1 MASEAPVSMP
11 KWRIWWLAS
20 RPKTLS
26 AAIAPVLVG
35 SAVAFSADGF
45 IFVAAFAALLVGLLI
60 QVGTNFYNDYA
71 DFARGADTAERLGPM
86 RVTQSGLL
94 APQTVRQG
102 AIFTFS
108 MAGLIGAYLI
118 WLAGWPV
125 ALIGLAAILAGL
137 AYTAGPWPLAYNG
150 FGDLFAWIFFG
161 FVAVCGTAYVQLR
174 QVPFMGWMGGL
185 ALGAMIT
192 ALLAVNNIRDIGTDR
207 SAGRRTIPVIF
218 GRNGGLIEYGFCLIT
233 AYLTPMFVFIT
244 FRQVLWYLLPIVTL
258 PEAIRLFRFIQ
269 VTEGRSLNKALAG
282 TARLVLWYGVF
293 MAVGISLAKYAVA

>member
-1 MASEAPVSMP
+1 MADEAPVSIP

-35 SAVAFSADGF
+35 SAVAYSESGF
-45 IFVAAFAALLVGLLI
+45 DFIAALAALLVGLLI

-71 DFARGADTAERLGPM
+71 DFKRGADTAERLGPM

-94 APQTVRQG
+94 APQTVRWA
-102 AIFTFS
+102 AILTFT
-108 MAGLIGAYLI
+108 MAGLIGVYLI

-150 FGDLFAWIFFG
+150 LGDLFAWIFFG

-174 QVPFMGWMGGL
+174 QVPFLGWMGGL
-185 ALGAMIT
+185 AIGAMIT
-192 ALLAVNNIRDIGTDR
+192 ALLAVNNIRDIETDR
-207 SAGRRTIPVIF
+207 SAGRRTIPVVF
-218 GRNGGLIEYGFCLIT
+218 GRSGGMLEYGFCLFV
-233 AYLTPMFVFIT
+233 AYMTPLYIFVT
-244 FRQVLWYLLPIVTL
+244 FRQHLWHLLPILTL

-269 VTEGRSLNKALAG
+269 VTEGRNLNKALAG

-293 MAVGISLAKYAVA
+293 MAVGISLA

>member
-1 MASEAPVSMP
+1 MADEAPVSIP

-35 SAVAFSADGF
+35 SAVAYSESGF
-45 IFVAAFAALLVGLLI
+45 DFIAALAALLVGLLI

-71 DFARGADTAERLGPM
+71 DFTRGADTAERLGPM

-94 APQTVRQG
+94 APQTVRWA
-102 AIFTFS
+102 AILTFT
-108 MAGLIGAYLI
+108 MAGLIGVYLI

-150 FGDLFAWIFFG
+150 LGDLFAWIFFG

-174 QVPFMGWMGGL
+174 QVPFLGWMGGL
-185 ALGAMIT
+185 AIGAMIT
-192 ALLAVNNIRDIGTDR
+192 ALLAVNNIRDIETDR
-207 SAGRRTIPVIF
+207 SAGRRTIPVVF
-218 GRNGGLIEYGFCLIT
+218 GRSGGMLEYGFCLFV
-233 AYLTPMFVFIT
+233 AYMTPLYIFVT
-244 FRQVLWYLLPIVTL
+244 FRQHLWHLLPILTL

-269 VTEGRSLNKALAG
+269 VTEGRNLNKALAG

-293 MAVGISLAKYAVA
+293 MAVGISLA

>member
-1 MASEAPVSMP
+1 MMAGEAPVSIP

-35 SAVAFSADGF
+35 SAVAYSESGF
-45 IFVAAFAALLVGLLI
+45 DFIAALAALLVGLLI

-71 DFARGADTAERLGPM
+71 DFKRGADTAERLGPM

-94 APQTVRQG
+94 APQTVRWA
-102 AIFTFS
+102 AILTFT
-108 MAGLIGAYLI
+108 MAGLIGVYLI

-150 FGDLFAWIFFG
+150 LGDLFAWIFFG

-174 QVPFMGWMGGL
+174 QVPFLGWMGGL
-185 ALGAMIT
+185 AIGAMIT
-192 ALLAVNNIRDIGTDR
+192 ALLAVNNIRDIETDR
-207 SAGRRTIPVIF
+207 SAGRRTIPVVF
-218 GRNGGLIEYGFCLIT
+218 GRSGGMLEYGFCLFV
-233 AYLTPMFVFIT
+233 AYMTPLYIFVT
-244 FRQVLWYLLPIVTL
+244 FRQHLWHLLPILTL

-269 VTEGRSLNKALAG
+269 VTEGRNLNKALAG

-293 MAVGISLAKYAVA
+293 MAVGISLA

>member
-1 MASEAPVSMP
+1 MAGEAPVSIP

-35 SAVAFSADGF
+35 SAVAYSESGF
-45 IFVAAFAALLVGLLI
+45 DFIAALAALLVGLLI

-71 DFARGADTAERLGPM
+71 DFTRGADTAERLGPM

-94 APQTVRQG
+94 APQTVRWA
-102 AIFTFS
+102 AILTFT
-108 MAGLIGAYLI
+108 MAGLIGVYLI

-150 FGDLFAWIFFG
+150 LGDLFAWIFFG

-174 QVPFMGWMGGL
+174 QVPFLGWMGGL
-185 ALGAMIT
+185 AIGAMIT
-192 ALLAVNNIRDIGTDR
+192 ALLAVNNIRDIETDR
-207 SAGRRTIPVIF
+207 SAGRRTIPVVF
-218 GRNGGLIEYGFCLIT
+218 GRSGGMLEYGFCLFV
-233 AYLTPMFVFIT
+233 AYLTPLYIFVI
-244 FRQVLWYLLPIVTL
+244 FRQHLWHLLPILTL

-269 VTEGRSLNKALAG
+269 VTEGRNLNKALAG

-293 MAVGISLAKYAVA
+293 MAVGISLA

>member
-1 MASEAPVSMP
+1 MAGEAPVSIP

-26 AAIAPVLVG
+26 ATIAPVLVG
-35 SAVAFSADGF
+35 SAVAYSESGF
-45 IFVAAFAALLVGLLI
+45 DFFAALAALLVGLLI

-71 DFARGADTAERLGPM
+71 DFTRGADTAERLGPM
-86 RVTQSGLL
+86 RVTQSRLL
-94 APQTVRQG
+94 APQTVRWA
-102 AIFTFS
+102 AILTFT
-108 MAGLIGAYLI
+108 MAGLIGVYLI

-150 FGDLFAWIFFG
+150 LGDLFAWIFFG

-174 QVPFMGWMGGL
+174 QVPFLGWMGGL
-185 ALGAMIT
+185 TLGAMIT
-192 ALLAVNNIRDIGTDR
+192 ALLAVNNIRDIETDR

-218 GRNGGLIEYGFCLIT
+218 GRNGGMLEYGFCLSV
-233 AYLTPMFVFIT
+233 AYLTPLFIFVT
-244 FRQVLWYLLPIVTL
+244 FQKHLWYLLPILTL

-269 VTEGRSLNKALAG
+269 VTEGRNLNKALAG

-293 MAVGISLAKYAVA
+293 MAMGISLA

>member
-1 MASEAPVSMP
+1 MAGEAPVSIP

-35 SAVAFSADGF
+35 SAVAYSESGF
-45 IFVAAFAALLVGLLI
+45 DFIAALAALLVGLLI

-71 DFARGADTAERLGPM
+71 DFTRGADTAERLGPM

-94 APQTVRQG
+94 APQTVRWA
-102 AIFTFS
+102 AILTFT
-108 MAGLIGAYLI
+108 MAGLIGVYLI

-150 FGDLFAWIFFG
+150 LGDLFAWIFFG

-174 QVPFMGWMGGL
+174 QVPFLGWMGGL
-185 ALGAMIT
+185 AIGAMIT
-192 ALLAVNNIRDIGTDR
+192 ALLAVNNIRDIETDR
-207 SAGRRTIPVIF
+207 SAGRRTIPVVF
-218 GRNGGLIEYGFCLIT
+218 GRSGGMLEYGFCLFV
-233 AYLTPMFVFIT
+233 AYLTPLYIFVT
-244 FRQVLWYLLPIVTL
+244 FRQHLWHLLPILTL

-269 VTEGRSLNKALAG
+269 VTEGRNLNKALAG

-293 MAVGISLAKYAVA
+293 MAVGISLA

>member
-1 MASEAPVSMP
+1 MMADEAPVSIP

-35 SAVAFSADGF
+35 SAVAYSESGF
-45 IFVAAFAALLVGLLI
+45 DFIAALAALLVGLLI

-71 DFARGADTAERLGPM
+71 DFKRGADTAERLGPM

-94 APQTVRQG
+94 APQTVRWA
-102 AIFTFS
+102 AILTFT
-108 MAGLIGAYLI
+108 MAGLIGVYLI

-150 FGDLFAWIFFG
+150 LGDLFAWIFFG

-174 QVPFMGWMGGL
+174 QVPFLGWMGGL
-185 ALGAMIT
+185 AIGAMIT
-192 ALLAVNNIRDIGTDR
+192 ALLAVNNIRDIETDR
-207 SAGRRTIPVIF
+207 SAGRRTIPVVF
-218 GRNGGLIEYGFCLIT
+218 GRSGGMLEYGFCLFV
-233 AYLTPMFVFIT
+233 AYMTPLYIFVT
-244 FRQVLWYLLPIVTL
+244 FRQHLWHLLPILTL

-269 VTEGRSLNKALAG
+269 VTEGRNLNKALAG
-282 TARLVLWYGVF
+282 TARLVLWYGVI
-293 MAVGISLAKYAVA
+293 MAVGISLA

>member
-1 MASEAPVSMP
+1 MAGEAPVSMS

-45 IFVAAFAALLVGLLI
+45 VFAAAMAALLVGLLI
-60 QVGTNFYNDYA
+60 QIGTNFYNDYA

-94 APQTVRQG
+94 APQTVRRG
-102 AIFTFS
+102 AIIAFT

-125 ALIGLAAILAGL
+125 ALIGLGAILAGL

-161 FVAVCGTAYVQLR
+161 FVAVCGTTYVQLK

-185 ALGAMIT
+185 TLGAMIT
-192 ALLAVNNIRDIGTDR
+192 ALLAVNNIRDIETDR
-207 SAGRRTIPVIF
+207 SAGRRTIPVVF
-218 GRNGGLIEYGFCLIT
+218 GRNGGLIEYGFCFLI
-233 AYLTPMFVFIT
+233 AYLAPLFVFFT
-244 FRQVLWYLLPIVTL
+244 YRQSLWYLLPLLTL

-282 TARLVLWYGVF
+282 TARLVLWYGVLL
-293 MAVGISLAKYAVA
+293 AVGISLT

>member
-1 MASEAPVSMP
+1 MADEAPVSIP

-35 SAVAFSADGF
+35 SAVAYSESGF
-45 IFVAAFAALLVGLLI
+45 DFIAALAALLVGLLI

-71 DFARGADTAERLGPM
+71 DFKRGADTAERLGPM

-94 APQTVRQG
+94 APQTVRWA
-102 AIFTFS
+102 AILTFT
-108 MAGLIGAYLI
+108 MAGLIGVYLI

-150 FGDLFAWIFFG
+150 LGDLFAWIFFG

-174 QVPFMGWMGGL
+174 QVPFLGWMGGL
-185 ALGAMIT
+185 AIGAMIT
-192 ALLAVNNIRDIGTDR
+192 ALLAVNNIRDIETDR
-207 SAGRRTIPVIF
+207 SAGRRTIPVVF
-218 GRNGGLIEYGFCLIT
+218 GRSGGMLEYGFCLFV
-233 AYLTPMFVFIT
+233 AYLTPLYIFVT
-244 FRQVLWYLLPIVTL
+244 FRQHLWHLLPILTL

-269 VTEGRSLNKALAG
+269 VTEGRNLNKALAG

-293 MAVGISLAKYAVA
+293 MAVGISLA

>member
-1 MASEAPVSMP
+1 MAGEAPVSIP

-35 SAVAFSADGF
+35 SAVAYSESGF
-45 IFVAAFAALLVGLLI
+45 DFIAALAALLVGLLI

-71 DFARGADTAERLGPM
+71 DFTRGADTAERLGPM

-94 APQTVRQG
+94 APQTVRWA
-102 AIFTFS
+102 AILTFT
-108 MAGLIGAYLI
+108 MAGLIGVYLI

-150 FGDLFAWIFFG
+150 LGDLFAWIFFG

-174 QVPFMGWMGGL
+174 QVPFLGWMGGL
-185 ALGAMIT
+185 AIGAMIT
-192 ALLAVNNIRDIGTDR
+192 ALLAVNNIRDIETDR
-207 SAGRRTIPVIF
+207 SAGRRTIPVVF
-218 GRNGGLIEYGFCLIT
+218 RRSGGMLEYGFCLFV
-233 AYLTPMFVFIT
+233 AYLTPLYIFVI
-244 FRQVLWYLLPIVTL
+244 FRQHLWHLLPILTL

-269 VTEGRSLNKALAG
+269 VTEGRNLNKALAG

-293 MAVGISLAKYAVA
+293 MAVGISLA

>member
-1 MASEAPVSMP
+1 MAGEAPVSIP

-35 SAVAFSADGF
+35 SAVAYSESGF
-45 IFVAAFAALLVGLLI
+45 DFIAALAALLVGLLI

-71 DFARGADTAERLGPM
+71 DFTRGADTAERLGPM

-94 APQTVRQG
+94 APQTVRWA
-102 AIFTFS
+102 AILTFT
-108 MAGLIGAYLI
+108 MAGLIGVYLI

-150 FGDLFAWIFFG
+150 LGDLFAWIFFG

-174 QVPFMGWMGGL
+174 QVPFLGWMGGL
-185 ALGAMIT
+185 AIGAMIT
-192 ALLAVNNIRDIGTDR
+192 ALLAVNNIRDIETDR
-207 SAGRRTIPVIF
+207 SAGRRTIPVVF
-218 GRNGGLIEYGFCLIT
+218 GRSGGMLEYGFCLFV
-233 AYLTPMFVFIT
+233 AYLTPLYIFAT
-244 FRQVLWYLLPIVTL
+244 FRQHLWHLLPILTL

-269 VTEGRSLNKALAG
+269 VTEGRNLNKALAG

-293 MAVGISLAKYAVA
+293 MAVGISLA

>member
-1 MASEAPVSMP
+1 MMADEAPVSIP

-35 SAVAFSADGF
+35 SAVAYSESGF
-45 IFVAAFAALLVGLLI
+45 DFIAALAALLVGLLI

-71 DFARGADTAERLGPM
+71 DFKRGADTAERLGPM

-94 APQTVRQG
+94 APQTVRWA
-102 AIFTFS
+102 AILTFT
-108 MAGLIGAYLI
+108 MAGLIGVYLI

-150 FGDLFAWIFFG
+150 LGDLFAWIFFG

-174 QVPFMGWMGGL
+174 QVPFLGWMGGL
-185 ALGAMIT
+185 AIGAMIT
-192 ALLAVNNIRDIGTDR
+192 ALLAVNNIRDIETDR
-207 SAGRRTIPVIF
+207 SAGRRTIPVVF
-218 GRNGGLIEYGFCLIT
+218 GRSGGMLEYGFCLFV
-233 AYLTPMFVFIT
+233 AYMTPLYIFVT
-244 FRQVLWYLLPIVTL
+244 FRQHLWHLLPILTL

-269 VTEGRSLNKALAG
+269 VTEGRNLNKALAG

-293 MAVGISLAKYAVA
+293 MAVGISLA

>member
-1 MASEAPVSMP
+1 MMAGEAPVSIP

-35 SAVAFSADGF
+35 SAVAYSESGF
-45 IFVAAFAALLVGLLI
+45 DFIAALAALLVGLLI

-71 DFARGADTAERLGPM
+71 DFTRGADTAERLGPM

-94 APQTVRQG
+94 APQTVRWA
-102 AIFTFS
+102 AILTFT
-108 MAGLIGAYLI
+108 MAGLIGVYLI

-150 FGDLFAWIFFG
+150 LGDLFAWIFFG

-174 QVPFMGWMGGL
+174 QVPFLGWMGGL
-185 ALGAMIT
+185 AIGAMIT
-192 ALLAVNNIRDIGTDR
+192 ALLAVNNIRDIETDR
-207 SAGRRTIPVIF
+207 SAGRRTIPVVF
-218 GRNGGLIEYGFCLIT
+218 GRSGGMLEYGFCLFV
-233 AYLTPMFVFIT
+233 AYMTPLYIFVT
-244 FRQVLWYLLPIVTL
+244 FRQHLWHLLPILTL

-269 VTEGRSLNKALAG
+269 VTEGRNLNKALAG

-293 MAVGISLAKYAVA
+293 MAVGISQA